1 MLAEVG
7 VERAEHLPDADVRE
21 GSTGV
26 VQTNARDGAGG
37 NAEGERGT
45 LGGVRGED
53 AALASEDREL
63 QRSGRDAVVV
73 RALVPVVEAED
84 AERVRHRERLYAR
97 ARLCRRELVVGEVS
111 KVETLPGLLLL
122 APVDIVLSPQAGGR
136 LGGHRARTRSA
147 EVGG

>member
-1 MLAEVG
+1 MAPAG
-7 VERAEHLPDADVRE
+7 TRKASVERSEASAARTPPSRPRIESSSAGE
-21 GSTGV
+21 G
-26 VQTNARDGAGG
+26 
-37 NAEGERGT
+37 RG
-45 LGGVRGED
+45 R
-53 AALASEDREL
+53 
-63 QRSGRDAVVV
+63 RSRPG
-73 RALVPVVEAED
+73 PVVEAED